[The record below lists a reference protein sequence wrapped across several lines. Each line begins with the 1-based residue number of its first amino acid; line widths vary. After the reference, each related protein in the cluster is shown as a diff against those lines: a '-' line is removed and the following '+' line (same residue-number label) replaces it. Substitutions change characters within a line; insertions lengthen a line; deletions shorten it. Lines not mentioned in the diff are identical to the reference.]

1 MKFFKHPDG
10 SGTVVRVDDS
20 VAAELAKA
28 EGWEEVD
35 APEGQIEPKPVT
47 TKAIKEPRGSK

>member
-20 VAAELAKA
+20 VAEELAKS
-28 EGWEEVD
+28 GWEEVET
-35 APEGQIEPKPVT
+35 PEGQIEPKPVM
-47 TKAIKEPRGSK
+47 TKDVKEPRPK